1 VPLEFRVRSQREG
14 RGQVTRIYQT
24 WSAAYQRYCTIK
36 CWDDVKADTSYDNMP
51 DLEFVVLESR
61 EVPAWEP
68 HPFQPE
74 VTDHYRQQTREG
86 ILRREPEPA
95 GQRDPEEVPF

>member
-1 VPLEFRVRSQREG
+1 MMEFRVRWRREG
-14 RGQVTRIYQT
+14 RGQGTRVYQT
-24 WSAAYQRYCTIK
+24 WEAAWKRYCTIR
-36 CWDDVKADTSYDNMP
+36 CWDDVKEGSRYADMP

-74 VTDHYRQQTREG
+74 VTDSYRVRTREAIESG
-86 ILRREPEPA
+86 EQVPEPW
-95 GQRDPEEVPF
+95 GEEGIPF